1 MRCSPPRFVSLFV
14 ALLIA
19 TPLCPTAFGKKPDK
33 PGGGGGDSSTAP
45 FMVIELPG
53 VDIAYKVSH
62 QNVEGTVTVAGGS
75 GSNAAYAV
83 VDVATRLVLD
93 SGPLPVPGN
102 VNSDAW
108 DVNSSGT
115 IVGSADALP
124 MRWVPQGT
132 GYGFDTLPLLAGD
145 SSGSVG
151 AVSESGEMVGTSNTA
166 SSSRAAYWN
175 ENATTVIDLNTYV
188 AAGSDWTLVAANDI
202 NSGGQVV
209 GVGVLDGASRGFV
222 LDLISGQIDAVPLVA
237 GSVENEAWQVNET
250 GHVIGR
256 ANDGIV
262 GGGPIPQGGW
272 GFYWGGP
279 GTEPQLLPS
288 SEQGRGIARGI
299 NNLDELAGDS
309 AINGAPLGNG
319 DQFASLW
326 TPDGND
332 SFLVTDLGDQISS
345 KPEWY
350 LRIGFGINDDL
361 WIAGEGRKRQK
372 GNYSWHGVL
381 IAPTP

>member
-1 MRCSPPRFVSLFV
+1 
-14 ALLIA
+14 
-19 TPLCPTAFGKKPDK
+19 
-33 PGGGGGDSSTAP
+33 
-45 FMVIELPG
+45 
-53 VDIAYKVSH
+53 
-62 QNVEGTVTVAGGS
+62 
-75 GSNAAYAV
+75 
-83 VDVATRLVLD
+83 
-93 SGPLPVPGN
+93 
-102 VNSDAW
+102 
-108 DVNSSGT
+108 
-115 IVGSADALP
+115 

-132 GYGFDTLPLLAGD
+132 GYGFDVLPLLTGD
-145 SSGSVG
+145 SSGVVV

-166 SSSRAAYWN
+166 NSSRAAYWN
-175 ENATTVIDLNTYV
+175 GAATTVIDLNSYV
-188 AAGSDWTLVAANDI
+188 APGSGWTLVATNDI

-209 GVGVLDGASRGFV
+209 GTGVLDGASRGFV
-222 LDLISGQIDAVPLVA
+222 LDLLTGNIDAVPLVA
-237 GSVENEAWQVNET
+237 GSVENEAWQINET

-299 NNLDELAGDS
+299 NNVDELTGDS
-309 AINGAPLGNG
+309 AINGAPLGND

-326 TPDGND
+326 TPTGND
-332 SFLVTDLGDQISS
+332 GFLVTDLGNQISS

-372 GNYSWHGVL
+372 GKYSWHGVL
-381 IAPTP
+381 IAPNP